1 MDLLKEIHLQNAT
14 KNSDVANVENVGEL
28 LIPSDGYWVSV
39 FPFCI
44 LSGLPRLQCHL
55 GSCMCFAL
63 QLTSSSE
70 ILNHHTN
77 PYC

>member
-44 LSGLPRLQCHL
+44 CRGCPD
-55 GSCMCFAL
+55 
-63 QLTSSSE
+63 SSV
-70 ILNHHTN
+70 T
-77 PYC
+77 